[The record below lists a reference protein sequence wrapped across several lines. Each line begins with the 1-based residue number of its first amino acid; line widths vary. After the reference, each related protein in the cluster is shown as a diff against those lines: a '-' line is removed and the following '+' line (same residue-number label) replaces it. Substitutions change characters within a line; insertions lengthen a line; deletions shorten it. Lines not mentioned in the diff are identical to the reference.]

1 MNKQKSRSWIAIAL
15 LAVSLTLIASG
26 CSNEASNSPA
36 TNASNSGVSSP
47 ENSPSGS
54 PSSDDTATDDM
65 EESPS
70 DSPST
75 DETASKDP
83 TDGASVSPA
92 GSESQVSPEPR
103 PRSGGKP
110 AQESSEPRSGG
121 KPAQTGS
128 EPRSGGKPAQ
138 PAATEETGKN
148 PYEVAGIDD
157 PKKFETFF
165 ADVQALVGA
174 DDKEKLAEYIQYP
187 MHFFEGD
194 KKDAPIKDSKA
205 FIAAYD
211 RIFTKEIKEML
222 KTQTLKDLFVN
233 YKGISVGSGA
243 IWFSVDEKGK
253 IAIMTVN
260 QSPTS

>member
-1 MNKQKSRSWIAIAL
+1 MNKQKNRSWIAIAL
-15 LAVSLTLIASG
+15 LAVSLTLVASG
-26 CSNEASNSPA
+26 CSNESNSPA

-110 AQESSEPRSGG
+110 AQENPG
-121 KPAQTGS
+121 
-128 EPRSGGKPAQ
+128 PRSGGKPAQ
-138 PAATEETGKN
+138 PAATEETGVN

-174 DDKEKLAEYIQYP
+174 DNKEKLAEYVQYP

-233 YKGISVGSGA
+233 YKGISAGSGA